1 MIDQLQN
8 TASRAGTR
16 LREATDRILDRLRFD
31 HQYSRG
37 SWATV
42 VVMTFLVS
50 YYGAWVLADLG
61 FRWTA
66 FVALLG
72 LNGYVFTRYPSSRA
86 ILARACYHGAVFTL
100 LIPFVIWVVYLQSPS
115 GLLRPFSLILTP
127 GDVIFFFAFALVAGL
142 LAGIGRVIGRKQTK
156 A

>member
-1 MIDQLQN
+1 MIDRLQN
-8 TASRAGTR
+8 SASQAGTR
-16 LREATDRILDRLRFD
+16 LGDASDRVLDRLRFD
-31 HQYSRG
+31 HEYSRG

-42 VVMTFLVS
+42 VVLTFLVS

-72 LNGYVFTRYPSSRA
+72 LNGYVFTRYPTRRA
-86 ILARACYHGAVFTL
+86 VLARACYHGAVFTL

-115 GLLRPFSLILTP
+115 GLLRPFSLILTR
-127 GDVIFFFAFALVAGL
+127 GDVIFFLVFAIVAGI
-142 LAGIGRVIGRKQTK
+142 LAGIGRVIDRKQTK